1 MKVLLVVDGSSYS
14 DMAAKMLDTLRLPA
28 KTEVTILTVV
38 PEATF
43 LGGITLDV
51 IRGTSQARKKAREEQ
66 QQKATELLQRTAQT
80 LGEGKLKVETMVRWG
95 NPAEVIL
102 QEVEERNASL
112 IVMGAKG
119 LTDPLRFRLGSV
131 ALKIM
136 KYSNGSVLLVRP
148 KSAKVSQESGKKGKT
163 ATLSRVLL
171 ATDGSKYADAVA
183 RFLLELPLPH
193 QTEVIVIT
201 ALQSHLEAWMKTPT
215 LDFRTNQE
223 LLDRLHVAE
232 EAEARK
238 ITAKAQKQFRENG
251 YKTAS
256 VVVRGGTGECIL
268 AAAKGYNPDVIA
280 VGSKGLTGIESFFLG
295 SVAERVARY
304 ANCSVLVGRT
314 THRDA
319 GDSNI

>member
-1 MKVLLVVDGSSYS
+1 
-14 DMAAKMLDTLRLPA
+14 
-28 KTEVTILTVV
+28 V
-38 PEATF
+38 PEPTF

-102 QEVEERNASL
+102 QEAEKRNASL

-119 LTDPLRFRLGSV
+119 LTDPLIFQLGSV

-136 KYSNGSVLLVRP
+136 KYANASVLLVRG
-148 KSAKVSQESGKKGKT
+148 KAITVAQESRRKVKT

-171 ATDGSKYADAVA
+171 ATDGSKYADAVVQ
-183 RFLLELPLPH
+183 FLLDLPLPR
-193 QTEVIVIT
+193 QNEVIVIT

-223 LLDRLHVAE
+223 LLDRLRTAE
-232 EAEARK
+232 EAGARK
-238 ITAKAQKQFRENG
+238 ITGKAEKQFRENG

-256 VVVRGGTGECIL
+256 VVIRGGAGESIL
-268 AAAKGYNPDVIA
+268 TAAKEYEPDIIA
-280 VGSKGLTGIESFFLG
+280 LGSRGLTGIESFLLG

-304 ANCSVLVGRT
+304 ANCSVLIGRSL
-314 THRDA
+314 R
-319 GDSNI
+319 